1 MDKPRPSQARKRRI
15 KRIIYG
21 TLVILIGS
29 GITLG
34 LSRLKPAA
42 PRVDRATVY
51 IDSVKRG
58 EMLRQVRGLGKLV
71 PEEIRWIAATT
82 EGLVERIVVLP
93 GVTVDPSTV
102 VVELSN
108 PDLQQT
114 TLDVALQV
122 RAAEAELA
130 NLRIQLQSNL
140 LNQRAGAAAIEG
152 QANNARLQYEADAEL
167 AKEGLIAE
175 LNLNKSRV
183 DAEQLNERFKLEG
196 QRLEIASQ
204 AADAQLAAQEVRI
217 EQLNALHE
225 LRLDQLEKLK
235 VRAGIHGVLQ
245 QVPIEVGD
253 RLSMGSRIAR
263 VAEPGKLKAEL
274 DIAETQAKDI
284 QVGQFASIDT
294 RNGVI
299 PGTVIRIDPAVLNG
313 TVKVDVRLDGELPR
327 GARPDLSVDGTVEIE
342 RLEDVLYVG
351 RPAYGQANS
360 LVGIFR
366 IGLDGEAV
374 RTQVRLGR
382 TSVSTMEIVQGLNV
396 GDEVIL
402 SDMSAWD
409 AFDRVQLN

>member
-1 MDKPRPSQARKRRI
+1 MDKPRPSQARKKRI
-15 KRIIYG
+15 KRIVYG
-21 TLVILIGS
+21 TLVILVGS

-51 IDSVKRG
+51 IDTVERG

-108 PDLQQT
+108 LDLEQT

-122 RAAEAELA
+122 RAAQAELA
-130 NLRIQLQSNL
+130 NLRVQLQSNL

-152 QANNARLQYEADAEL
+152 QANSARLQYEADAEL

-183 DAEQLNERFKLEG
+183 DAQQLAERFKLEG

-204 AADAQLAAQEVRI
+204 AAEAQLAAQEARI

-225 LRLDQLEKLK
+225 LRLNQLEKLR

-253 RLSMGSRIAR
+253 RLSPGSRIAR

-274 DIAETQAKDI
+274 NIAETQAKDI

-299 PGTVIRIDPAVLNG
+299 AGTVIRIDPAVLNG

-366 IGLDGEAV
+366 LGIDGEAV

-409 AFDRVQLN
+409 AYDRVQLN

>member
-1 MDKPRPSQARKRRI
+1 MDKPRPSQARKKRI

-21 TLVILIGS
+21 TLVILVGS

-51 IDSVKRG
+51 IDTVKRG

-108 PDLQQT
+108 PDLEQS

-130 NLRIQLQSNL
+130 NLRVQLQSNR
-140 LNQRAGAAAIEG
+140 LNQRAGAAAIKG
-152 QANNARLQYEADAEL
+152 QANSARLQYEADAEL

-183 DAEQLNERFKLEG
+183 DAQQLSERVKLEEE
-196 QRLEIASQ
+196 RLEIASQ
-204 AADAQLAAQEVRI
+204 ADEAQLAAQEARI

-225 LRLDQLEKLK
+225 LRLNQLEKLR

-253 RLSMGSRIAR
+253 RLSPGSRIAR

-299 PGTVIRIDPAVLNG
+299 VGTVIRIDPAVLNG

-327 GARPDLSVDGTVEIE
+327 GARPDLSVDGTIEIE

-366 IGLDGEAV
+366 IGPNGEAV

-382 TSVSTMEIVQGLNV
+382 TSVSTMEIVEGLNV
-396 GDEVIL
+396 GDDVIL
-402 SDMSAWD
+402 SNMSAWD
-409 AFDRVQLN
+409 AFDRVQLR

>member
-1 MDKPRPSQARKRRI
+1 MDKPRPSQARKKRI
-15 KRIIYG
+15 KRIIYA
-21 TLVILIGS
+21 TLVILVGS

-51 IDSVKRG
+51 IDTVKRG

-183 DAEQLNERFKLEG
+183 DARQLSERLELEG
-196 QRLEIASQ
+196 QRLDIASQ
-204 AADAQLAAQEVRI
+204 AAEAQLAAQQARI
-217 EQLNALHE
+217 EQLNALHQ

-274 DIAETQAKDI
+274 NIAETQAKDI

-313 TVKVDVRLDGELPR
+313 TVKVDVRLEGELPR

-342 RLEDVLYVG
+342 RLDDVLYVG

>member
-1 MDKPRPSQARKRRI
+1 MDKPRPSQARKKRI
-15 KRIIYG
+15 KRIVYG
-21 TLVILIGS
+21 TLVILVGS

-51 IDSVKRG
+51 IDTVKRG

-82 EGLVERIVVLP
+82 EGLVERRVVLP
-93 GVTVDPSTV
+93 GVTVEPSTV

-108 PDLQQT
+108 PDLEQT

-122 RAAEAELA
+122 RAAQAELA

-140 LNQRAGAAAIEG
+140 LNQQAGAAAIEG
-152 QANNARLQYEADAEL
+152 QANSARLQYEADAEL

-183 DAEQLNERFKLEG
+183 DAQQLAERFKLEG

-204 AADAQLAAQEVRI
+204 AADAQLAAQEARI
-217 EQLNALHE
+217 EQLQALHE

-253 RLSMGSRIAR
+253 RLGPGSRIAR

-366 IGLDGEAV
+366 LGIDGEAV

>member
-1 MDKPRPSQARKRRI
+1 MDKPRPSQARKKRI

-51 IDSVKRG
+51 IDTVKRG

-93 GVTVDPSTV
+93 GVTVNPSTV

-108 PDLQQT
+108 PDLEQT
-114 TLDVALQV
+114 TMDVALQV

-183 DAEQLNERFKLEG
+183 DAQQLSERLELEG
-196 QRLEIASQ
+196 QRLGIASL
-204 AADAQLAAQEVRI
+204 AAGAQLAAQEARI
-217 EQLNALHE
+217 EQLNALHQ
-225 LRLDQLEKLK
+225 LRLNQLEKLK

-274 DIAETQAKDI
+274 NIAETQAKDI

-366 IGLDGEAV
+366 IGLGGEAV

>member
-1 MDKPRPSQARKRRI
+1 MDKPRPSQARKKRI
-15 KRIIYG
+15 KRIVYG
-21 TLVILIGS
+21 TLVILVGS

-51 IDSVKRG
+51 IDTVERG

-93 GVTVDPSTV
+93 GVTVDPATV

-108 PDLQQT
+108 PDLEQT
-114 TLDVALQV
+114 TLDVALQIRV
-122 RAAEAELA
+122 AEAELA
-130 NLRIQLQSNL
+130 NLRVQLQSNL
-140 LNQRAGAAAIEG
+140 LTQRAGAAAIEG
-152 QANNARLQYEADAEL
+152 QANSARLQYEADAEL

-183 DAEQLNERFKLEG
+183 DAEQLSERLKLEG

-204 AADAQLAAQEVRI
+204 AAEAQLAAQEARI
-217 EQLNALHE
+217 EQLNALYE
-225 LRLDQLEKLK
+225 LRLTELEKLR

-253 RLSMGSRIAR
+253 RLSPGSRIAR

-274 DIAETQAKDI
+274 NIAETQAKDI

-366 IGLDGEAV
+366 LGIDGEAV